1 MHILMQ
7 MHKRPIMDIPG
18 DVELHADSR
27 ATQTL
32 AARRTTSPAPA
43 LSLSSHSHSHTTTT
57 SPRRSAN
64 ARRPPPPAS
73 PEIISS
79 LIDQLAAISASATD
93 HSHSHSR
100 APSLASLPATP
111 AASTYAHSLS
121 LSLSHSRSHSRSHSH
136 SRHASTASHGPYYS
150 AVRPQHDL
158 GPDDACEPP
167 VVRTSKP
174 PSGKSPLT
182 ATPKRRDKPHSLY
195 SYIGRSGSSASIRSS
210 HSARSASSV
219 GNASIDLPPA
229 AAASTRSSAESKRS
243 LKGHRSLLY
252 MSSREQLRQREVD
265 RKRLDDPGAPNSPGR
280 NSVQLFAYEDTIK
293 EEPLSR
299 EDHEAESSRF
309 AQRYPERAES
319 TRRIHLNLVDGPLE
333 DTTIERGLVPD
344 RGSSLKHSSSPTKK
358 KSRRSSK
365 SSHKDRHGAEKS
377 GRTESPEKA
386 MAMDKPEKSSK
397 PHLASNE
404 QQHAEALQKKE
415 VPQSQTGLEE
425 RRTQTAPTTS
435 EPRPLAKMDSDAA
448 MKERLL
454 MELEQ
459 EENEVAQRIRELRE
473 QKMRRDR
480 IAGKMPAHSDA
491 LTTSDMPRVSTLTTP
506 VPEPRPTSSPSLTTH
521 EQTDES
527 ARLPGFL
534 GTWTE
539 EPAHSINRSK
549 STIAPGPGH
558 SRHRSLTWNEGDDF
572 TLVPFDYALALQTL
586 EESAPDSPL
595 VSQSGSGRVRSP
607 PPSSGSII
615 SDHSQSA
622 RVPVRRSNSLSVV
635 SRSVLARPVSS
646 ARTLTITKHRPSLS
660 VADTVADDRM
670 LSARSASEENSTRLS
685 VQSTASASN
694 SFKNHQRRATKKT
707 KRWSHP
713 DLPAKAEKAHNAKVD
728 RAEAVQRSQTPLV
741 EERPLSQDSIG
752 LEVDTYLNSPRL
764 SQKIRHPQTGRVI
777 SFSEVGDPE
786 GYAVFVCVGMG
797 LTRFV
802 MAFYDQLAVTLKLRL
817 ITPERP
823 GVGSSE
829 ADPNGTPL
837 SWAGESRISCH
848 ALRQLT
854 WSQMMY
860 L

>member
-1 MHILMQ
+1 MQ
-7 MHKRPIMDIPG
+7 MHKRPIMDM
-18 DVELHADSR
+18 ELHADSR

-32 AARRTTSPAPA
+32 AARRRTSPAPA
-43 LSLSSHSHSHTTTT
+43 LSLSSNTTT

-64 ARRPPPPAS
+64 ARRPPPAS

-79 LIDQLAAISASATD
+79 LIDQLAAISASAAD
-93 HSHSHSR
+93 HFDSLPAGYANSRAHSR

-111 AASTYAHSLS
+111 ATSSYT
-121 LSLSHSRSHSRSHSH
+121 LSHSHSHSH
-136 SRHASTASHGPYYS
+136 SRHASTTSHGPYYS

-182 ATPKRRDKPHSLY
+182 ATPKRRDKPHSLS

-210 HSARSASSV
+210 HSVRSASSV

-293 EEPLSR
+293 EEPFSR

-309 AQRYPERAES
+309 AQRYSDRTEN
-319 TRRIHLNLVDGPLE
+319 TRRIRLNLVDGPLD
-333 DTTIERGLVPD
+333 DTSIERGLVPD
-344 RGSSLKHSSSPTKK
+344 RGSSLRHSGSSTKK
-358 KSRRSSK
+358 KSRHSSK
-365 SSHKDRHGAEKS
+365 SGHKDSHGVEKG
-377 GRTESPEKA
+377 GRTESPEKSV
-386 MAMDKPEKSSK
+386 AMDKPEKSSK
-397 PHLASNE
+397 PDLASNE
-404 QQHAEALQKKE
+404 QQHAEAPQEKE
-415 VPQSQTGLEE
+415 ATQSQTCSEE
-425 RRTQTAPTTS
+425 RKVQTAQITS
-435 EPRPLAKMDSDAA
+435 GPKAFAKIDSDAA
-448 MKERLL
+448 AKERLL

-473 QKMRRDR
+473 QKMRRDK
-480 IAGKMPAHSDA
+480 IAGKMPAHNGA
-491 LTTSDMPRVSTLTTP
+491 AATSNMPRVSTLKTP
-506 VPEPRPTSSPSLTTH
+506 VPEPRPTSSPSLATY
-521 EQTDES
+521 EQTSDS
-527 ARLPGFL
+527 AWLPDFL
-534 GTWTE
+534 GTWKE
-539 EPAHSINRSK
+539 EPVYSSNRSK
-549 STIAPGPGH
+549 SEIASGPGH
-558 SRHRSLTWNEGDDF
+558 SRQRSLTWNEGDDF
-572 TLVPFDYALALQTL
+572 NLVPFNYALALQTL
-586 EESAPDSPL
+586 EESAPNSPL
-595 VSQSGSGRVRSP
+595 ASQSESGRMRSP
-607 PPSSGSII
+607 PPSSGSIV
-615 SDHSQSA
+615 SDHSQYT

-635 SRSVLARPVSS
+635 GRSVLARPVSS
-646 ARTLTITKHRPSLS
+646 ARTLNITKHRPSLS
-660 VADTVADDRM
+660 VTDTITDDRM
-670 LSARSASEENSTRLS
+670 LSVRSASEENSTRLS

-694 SFKNHQRRATKKT
+694 SFKNQQRRATKK

-728 RAEAVQRSQTPLV
+728 KAEAAAAVQRAQFPLV
-741 EERPLSQDSIG
+741 GERPLSQDSIG

-823 GVGSSE
+823 GVGASE

-837 SWAGESRISCH
+837 SWAGESRVPCH
-848 ALRQLT
+848 ILHQLT
-854 WSQMMY
+854 MLQMMC